1 MHDNQSTC
9 AQKYH
14 KLTADREVYLDRAR
28 ECSELTLPA
37 LIPPEGFSS
46 VTDLYQ
52 PFQSTGARGVNN
64 LASKLLLLLFPPNAP
79 FFRLAMDTATK
90 AELDQSGDLR
100 AQIEDGLAGIE
111 REISGEIE
119 TSAMRVH
126 VFEAL
131 KHLIISGN
139 VLVHLPKKG
148 GIRVFPLSSYVC
160 KRDPNGELLEAIVE
174 EKISPQ
180 VLPENME
187 GIDYEKDEL
196 IKIYTKIYR
205 TDIDNYEIYQE
216 VEGQVVPESRGT
228 YKKELLP
235 WRALRMVHLDGE
247 DYGRSYV
254 EEYIGDLKS
263 LEGLMES
270 LVSAAAASSKLVFL
284 VRPNA
289 SVKRRDLTSAKNG
302 AVIGGMP
309 EDVKVL
315 QTEKSHDM
323 RVVLE
328 TVKRI
333 EDRLAFAFLLN
344 TSIQRQAERVT
355 AEEIRFMAQELE
367 SALGGVYSILSQEMQ
382 LPIVH
387 ILMDKMSSAN
397 KIPKL
402 PKGTV
407 NPVIVTGV
415 EALGRGNDL
424 NKLRTFIQDIVQLA
438 QANPETLQRVNFG
451 DLIARLA
458 TGHGIDTVGLIKTEE
473 DIQQEQQQAQ
483 MQQQQMMAQQQQ
495 AQMQQATIPGV
506 AKEMMKGVSKQME
519 NDPDAAAAMQEQMA
533 AMAQQQ
539 QPTQ

>member
-1 MHDNQSTC
+1 MHDDKNTC
-9 AQKYH
+9 AQRYN
-14 KLTADREVYLDRAR
+14 KLTADREIYLDRAR

-37 LIPPEGFSS
+37 LVLPEGFSS
-46 VTDLYQ
+46 ASDLYQ

-64 LASKLLLLLFPPNAP
+64 LASKLLLLLFPPNSP
-79 FFRLAMDTATK
+79 FFRLAMDNKTK
-90 AELDQSGDLR
+90 QELDEEGQLR
-100 AQIEDGLAGIE
+100 AEIEDGLAKIE
-111 REISGEIE
+111 RELSSEIE

-131 KHLIISGN
+131 KHLIVSGN
-139 VLVHLPKKG
+139 VLIHLPKKG

-160 KRDPNGELLEAIVE
+160 KRAPDGELLEAILQ
-174 EKISPQ
+174 EKVSPRA
-180 VLPENME
+180 LPPGME
-187 GIDYEKDEL
+187 GIDYEKDEPL
-196 IKIYTKIYR
+196 KVYTKIYR
-205 TDIDNYEIYQE
+205 VSTEKYEIYQE
-216 VEGQVVPESRGT
+216 AEGMVIPGSEGT
-228 YKKELLP
+228 YTRELLP

-254 EEYIGDLKS
+254 EEYLGDLKS

-289 SVKRRDLTSAKNG
+289 SVKRRDLTAARNG

-323 RVVLE
+323 RVVLD
-328 TVKRI
+328 TVQRI
-333 EDRLAFAFLLN
+333 EERLAFAFLLN

-387 ILMDKMSSAN
+387 ILMDKMASQ
-397 KIPKL
+397 KQIPKL
-402 PKGTV
+402 PKGIV
-407 NPVIVTGV
+407 KPVIVTGV

-424 NKLRTFIQDIVQLA
+424 NKLRTYVQDLVQLA
-438 QANPETLQRVNFG
+438 QANPETIQRIDFG
-451 DLIARLA
+451 ELTARLA
-458 TGHGIDTVGLIKTEE
+458 TGHGIDTTGLIKTDEQL
-473 DIQQEQQQAQ
+473 QQEQQEAQ
-483 MQQQQMMAQQQQ
+483 MAQQQAQQQQMMASV
-495 AQMQQATIPGV
+495 APGV
-506 AKEMMKGVSKQME
+506 AKEVVKAGME
-519 NDPDAAAAMQEQMA
+519 GGEMTDQIQQAMQ
-533 AMAQQQ
+533 AQQQ
-539 QPTQ
+539 QQPQE